1 MFNDLGESAKLAI
14 SQAANISEELNH
26 SYLGTEHLFLGVI
39 ELEDYNIKHQLNTV
53 GVDVNVVVKEVRKEI
68 GTNGKKDR
76 GRITLTPRS
85 ENVLKRAALEGCDL
99 VPGKVEA
106 PGIMI
111 AILQEGKGVPARVL
125 KNNGVDVD
133 KLINQLRTMI
143 SNGRWTADSYET
155 TAEVGQLGMGISSE
169 LMEDVGVDL
178 TELAVQG
185 KLDPVIGRELETLKL
200 IQILLSRKKCNP
212 ILVGEAGVG
221 KTAIIEG
228 LAQLIASGSAPRE
241 LQGRRIRTIEVGAL
255 VAGTMYRGTFEQ
267 KLVDIIKE
275 AKEKTEELII
285 FIDEIHML
293 VGAGR
298 ASGFDIDAANILKPA
313 LARGDFKCIGATT
326 MAESKKYIE
335 KDAALARRFQMIY
348 IDETSK
354 EETLEILLG
363 LRRRFED
370 FHNVKILDE
379 TLKTVV
385 DLSSRKMPNRHLP
398 DKAIDLMDQVCSFRR
413 LSTHYGHD
421 QIDSVSASDEDGNF
435 NWKVENPEPTIT
447 LISPM
452 DVERVVSRWNDS
464 AVNKPGKSGKKK
476 GKKYFFMRV

>member
-39 ELEDYNIKHQLNTV
+39 ELEDYNIKHQLNKV
-53 GVDVNVVVKEVRKEI
+53 GVDINVVVKEVRKEI
-68 GTNGKKDR
+68 GTNGKKDK
-76 GRITLTPRS
+76 GRITLTRRT
-85 ENVLKRAALEGCDL
+85 ENILSIAAKECCDVEL
-99 VPGKVEA
+99 TKVEA

-111 AILQEGKGVPARVL
+111 AILQEGKGIPARVL
-125 KNNGVDVD
+125 RNNGVDLQE
-133 KLINQLRTMI
+133 LILLLRGMI
-143 SNGRWTADSYET
+143 VNGRWTPDCYET
-155 TAEVGQLGMGISSE
+155 RTEVGQLGVGISSE
-169 LMEDVGVDL
+169 LMEEVGVDL
-178 TELAVQG
+178 TDLAVQG
-185 KLDPVIGRELETLKL
+185 KLDPIIGRELETLKL

-221 KTAIIEG
+221 KTAIVEG

-241 LQGRRIRTIEVGAL
+241 LQGRRIRTVEVGAL

-267 KLVDIIKE
+267 KLVDLIKE

-326 MAESKKYIE
+326 MAESRKYIE
-335 KDAALARRFQMIY
+335 KDAALARRFQTVY
-348 IDETSK
+348 VDETSK
-354 EETLEILLG
+354 EETFDILLG
-363 LRRRFED
+363 LRRKFED

-385 DLSSRKMPNRHLP
+385 DLSSRKMPSRHLP

-413 LSTHYGHD
+413 LSTHYGHE
-421 QIDSVSASDEDGNF
+421 QIDSVSESDEDGRF
-435 NWKVENPEPTIT
+435 DWKVENPEPIIT

-452 DVERVVSRWNDS
+452 DVERVVSRWNDN
-464 AVNKPGKSGKKK
+464 AIGNSGRKK